1 MDQNIYIIRH
11 CEAEGQS
18 PESTLTE
25 KGFNQANDLAD
36 FLSDFEVDR
45 VISSPFLRA
54 LQTIQ
59 PFATNKN
66 IEIEV
71 DHRLSER
78 ILSSMHFSDWMDK
91 LEETFNDMDLT
102 YKGGESS
109 NNAKN
114 RIVEVVHDIVTSHSK
129 NSVIVAHGGVISLL
143 LHHYDENF
151 GFEQWKRLSNP
162 DVYVLRHS
170 ADEVNIKRIW
180 SD

>member
-25 KGFNQANDLAD
+25 DGFNQANDLAD
-36 FLSDFEVDR
+36 FLSDVEVDR

-91 LEETFNDMDLT
+91 LEATFNHMDLT

-109 NNAKN
+109 NDAKKRMIN
-114 RIVEVVHDIVTSHSK
+114 VIHDIVTSQSK

-143 LHHYDENF
+143 LHHYDQDF
-151 GFEQWKRLSNP
+151 GFKEWKGLSNP
-162 DVYVLRHS
+162 DVYVLRLS
-170 ADEVNIKRIW
+170 SISSNIKRIW
-180 SD
+180 ID